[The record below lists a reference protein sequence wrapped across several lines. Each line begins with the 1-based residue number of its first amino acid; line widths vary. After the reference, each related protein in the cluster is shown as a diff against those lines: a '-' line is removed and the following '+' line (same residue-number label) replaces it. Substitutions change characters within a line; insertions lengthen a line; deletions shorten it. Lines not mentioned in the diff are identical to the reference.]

1 MRFNLKLFAVSFI
14 FALIAGAFSEFMV
27 YFSVYWINLG
37 SYELL
42 TELAYF
48 FNIISIIISPLI
60 VFLVFYRL
68 GKKYDLP
75 SKIWETVLSV
85 FSGSVIGYYLIN
97 IILFNISVYY
107 FSQSIEYATNFYLIA
122 IYGTVLSS
130 FGAVFAIMAGLA
142 LGYLMVKRD
151 MSPPDQPQ
159 A

>member
-1 MRFNLKLFAVSFI
+1 VRFNLKLFAVSFI

-75 SKIWETVLSV
+75 SRIWETVLSV

-97 IILFNISVYY
+97 VIFFNISIYY
-107 FSQSIEYATNFYLIA
+107 FSQSTENAINFYLIA
-122 IYGTVLSS
+122 IYGAIPLSL
-130 FGAVFAIMAGLA
+130 GAVFAIMAGLA
-142 LGYLMVKRD
+142 LGYLLAKKYET
-151 MSPPDQPQ
+151 
-159 A
+159 